1 MPPGRAFLIDGTAFC
16 YRAFYAIRSLATSQG
31 RPTNAVYGF
40 AVMLKALREQRHP
53 EYLAVAF
60 DAGKPT
66 FRHRRFAEYKIQ
78 RKPMPDSL
86 IEQLSTIKALLK
98 AYRVPTF
105 EQEGYEGEDLLA
117 TIATRIAARSIEV
130 FLVSGDKDVLQLVN
144 ARIKVYNP
152 HRQQDDPVVDA
163 AAVKARYGVP
173 PERIVDLMALMG
185 DEIDNIPGV
194 AGIGEK
200 TARSLLSQFNS
211 LDQLYRHLDDVDSPS
226 RRKLLAASKEQAE
239 LSRELARIDC
249 DVPLTVGLEDLKVQE
264 PDWRA
269 VRSLYRELEFK
280 RLLRDLEEDD
290 AAPAT
295 IGTAHPVRR
304 VTTAKDQDALHR
316 RLERA
321 KTAAIACW
329 PVLGQAGGEAGGS
342 PLRAALL
349 GIALD
354 TDEAW
359 VVQVDRES
367 LRSASGR
374 PLAAW
379 LADPS
384 RGKVSHDAK
393 AVLRLLSRMGA
404 RLTGITGDTMIA
416 AHLLNPART
425 TPTLTDL
432 ADEHLEVRVKIPE
445 YVRETLDFESE
456 DATQGCGGAARVVA
470 QLHGQL
476 APTLNAQ
483 GLAEL
488 YQTLELPLLQ
498 VLAEMETAGIAIDVD
513 YLNTLKAS
521 MDAACR
527 RLTQELY
534 TVAGA
539 TCNLNS
545 PKQLAA
551 VLFDQLKLPV
561 IKRTK
566 TGASTD
572 SDVLRQLA
580 SRHPFPKRLLEYRE
594 LSKLMST
601 YVDAL
606 PKLVDP
612 ETGRVHTTFNQTAT
626 ATGRL
631 SSSNPNL
638 QNIPI
643 KTELGRQIRKAFIP
657 GEQGWTLLAAD
668 YSQIEL
674 RILAHLSGDE
684 QLIHAFANG
693 HDIHR
698 YTASLIY
705 GVAENEVT
713 PEMRSAMKAINFGIL
728 YGMSAHGLSRELGMP
743 YDEAA
748 TFIQAYFE
756 RYPKVQG
763 FFEQQWQH
771 ATRDGFVQTLLGR
784 RRYIPEINSP
794 DPAIRQLGQR
804 LAMNTPMQGT
814 AADLIKRAM
823 VQVAEELRGRRM
835 ASRMLLQVHDE
846 LVFEA
851 PSKERHALAALV
863 RRVMEGAIAL
873 RVPLVVTIKTGP
885 NWLEMTD
892 LKNGTSDK

>member
-78 RKPMPDSL
+78 RKPMPPLL

-580 SRHPFPKRLLEYRE
+580 SRHPFPKRLIEYRE

-823 VQVAEELRGRRM
+823 VQLHAELRT
-835 ASRMLLQVHDE
+835 SRMRSRMVLQVHDE

>member
-105 EQEGYEGEDLLA
+105 EQEGYEGEDILA

-280 RLLRDLEEDD
+280 RLLRDLEKDD
-290 AAPAT
+290 VAPEAT
-295 IGTAHPVRR
+295 GSAIPVRL
-304 VTTAKDQDALHR
+304 VTTAKDHEALYR

-349 GIALD
+349 GIAID

-545 PKQLAA
+545 PKQLGD
-551 VLFDQLKLPV
+551 VLFEKLKLPV
-561 IKRTK
+561 SKK
-566 TGASTD
+566 TGCPLPTPRPSPAKMRRAAAPIDPPSVQNPARNPACPAGGT
-572 SDVLRQLA
+572 SA
-580 SRHPFPKRLLEYRE
+580 SR
-594 LSKLMST
+594 
-601 YVDAL
+601 VA
-606 PKLVDP
+606 
-612 ETGRVHTTFNQTAT
+612 GTT
-626 ATGRL
+626 
-631 SSSNPNL
+631 
-638 QNIPI
+638 
-643 KTELGRQIRKAFIP
+643 
-657 GEQGWTLLAAD
+657 W
-668 YSQIEL
+668 
-674 RILAHLSGDE
+674 
-684 QLIHAFANG
+684 
-693 HDIHR
+693 
-698 YTASLIY
+698 
-705 GVAENEVT
+705 
-713 PEMRSAMKAINFGIL
+713 
-728 YGMSAHGLSRELGMP
+728 
-743 YDEAA
+743 
-748 TFIQAYFE
+748 
-756 RYPKVQG
+756 
-763 FFEQQWQH
+763 
-771 ATRDGFVQTLLGR
+771 R
-784 RRYIPEINSP
+784 R
-794 DPAIRQLGQR
+794 
-804 LAMNTPMQGT
+804 
-814 AADLIKRAM
+814 
-823 VQVAEELRGRRM
+823 
-835 ASRMLLQVHDE
+835 
-846 LVFEA
+846 
-851 PSKERHALAALV
+851 
-863 RRVMEGAIAL
+863 
-873 RVPLVVTIKTGP
+873 
-885 NWLEMTD
+885 
-892 LKNGTSDK
+892 